1 MCVFSSFTTHRPPG
15 SEPPQ
20 SAQDKAR
27 MDKEY
32 LSLMAELGEA
42 PVPSSGGHSLSQ
54 GGAPRVSGA
63 NSQAPMVSLQT
74 LSAPS
79 ACRRGHLERCLTAFV
94 SVQHN
99 RPPWM
104 NSGPAEN
111 RNYHSMPAGPGGPH
125 NYPPPMPSMGGP
137 PMPPN
142 PNGMPPPWM
151 QPPPPPMGQ
160 SPGPH
165 GHPMGEICSLI
176 YKYILYMQRPFF
188 C

>member
-1 MCVFSSFTTHRPPG
+1 MSSVHVLTCLCVRSSFSAHRPPG

-42 PVPSSGGHSLSQ
+42 PVPTSGGHSIAQ
-54 GGAPRVSGA
+54 GGAPRSSGA
-63 NSQAPMVSLQT
+63 SNNQPPMVSWQKIANSFF
-74 LSAPS
+74 LSGRESRPESECICCA
-79 ACRRGHLERCLTAFV
+79 
-94 SVQHN
+94 QHN

-111 RNYHSMPAGPGGPH
+111 RNYHSMPGGPH
-125 NYPPPMPSMGGP
+125 SYPPPMPSMGGP

-160 SPGPH
+160 TTGPH
-165 GHPMGEICSLI
+165 GHPMGKS
-176 YKYILYMQRPFF
+176 
-188 C
+188 

>member
-1 MCVFSSFTTHRPPG
+1 
-15 SEPPQ
+15 
-20 SAQDKAR
+20 

-42 PVPSSGGHSLSQ
+42 PVPSSGGHSISQ
-54 GGAPRVSGA
+54 GGAMRGSGGGS
-63 NSQAPMVSLQT
+63 NQSPMVSWQADP
-74 LSAPS
+74 APFPPGAES
-79 ACRRGHLERCLTAFV
+79 DCAS

-111 RNYHSMPAGPGGPH
+111 RNYHSMSAGPGGPH

-165 GHPMGEICSLI
+165 GHPMGE
-176 YKYILYMQRPFF
+176 KP
-188 C
+188 